1 MNPTNEFKGC
11 KTTKSTPR
19 KDDNFGEIQKPKRK
33 MLIIRHL
40 FNAVYVPIFRRGRYV
55 STIIIEKINND
66 NGRRIQKYIHTTH
79 NE

>member
-1 MNPTNEFKGC
+1 MNLKAV

-40 FNAVYVPIFRRGRYV
+40 FNAVYLFLGEGD
-55 STIIIEKINND
+55 T
-66 NGRRIQKYIHTTH
+66 
-79 NE
+79 

>member
-1 MNPTNEFKGC
+1 MNLKAV

-40 FNAVYVPIFRRGRYV
+40 FNAVHILRRGRYV

-66 NGRRIQKYIHTTH
+66 NGRKYENTSIHTTH
-79 NE
+79 NV